1 MASSSNAHPTVP
13 PLPAV
18 QRYFEVSLFL
28 LVSTGILAVVSS
40 GKLDVVSRFL
50 APAALAYKSFGVWHA
65 RRPELSARVATW
77 LVLAYFLFF
86 PIDLWV
92 LSRSVSE
99 NAPNPA
105 LYAALL
111 SAVHLLLFATIVR
124 LFSASTNRDF
134 AFLAVLAV
142 TSMLASAILT
152 VETGFLLSL
161 AIFLV
166 LAVSTFVALEM
177 RRSAGG
183 AVSPP
188 LESGSPMAQR
198 LNRALG
204 ITSLLVAVSAL
215 AMGMV
220 LFFLIP
226 RFTMGYM
233 SGLNLQPSLMTGFTN
248 DVALGEIGQ
257 IKKNPAIV
265 MHIRIDGDSSR
276 AENVHWRGI
285 VLTNF
290 DGKRWFTPTQDPKVI
305 SPDIDGAY
313 RFDPAGLP
321 NGEFYRLRYTVLME
335 PIATDAVFVAARPE
349 TVRGRFLNEQSRA
362 GSSRRGYMLLDRTGS
377 IFNPF
382 HNDKKVRYEGVSNL
396 PIVPPPQLR
405 KAPLVYPA
413 QITDTYLELPLIDPR
428 IRKLAEEIT
437 AGSQNEYDKAA
448 NIERYLITR
457 YAYTLDLTG
466 PRADDPLANFLF
478 VRRAGHCEYFA
489 SALTVM
495 LRAIGI
501 PARYV
506 TGFLPG
512 EFNDLAGD
520 YIVRQSDAHTW
531 VEVYFPSYGWIT
543 FDPTPPGNGKQGGLF
558 DRFTLY
564 WDWFQSTWSEW
575 IVNYDFSHQI
585 TLGQNVQ
592 QSSRNWGE
600 SARQYFRQ
608 KQEQAMQVLLVLDRR
623 IEASPYFL
631 PGILVFLVALLFY
644 LRGRSM
650 IGYLVAR
657 WSLRARRGGDLTAP
671 LAALEYRE
679 MLRLLAKCGWQKAPS
694 QTPLEFAAA
703 IPIADL
709 SAPVAQLTELYQ
721 SARFGSHPAR
731 IEQMSSLLGAIRE
744 SVRIPKHSRR

>member
-1 MASSSNAHPTVP
+1 
-13 PLPAV
+13 
-18 QRYFEVSLFL
+18 
-28 LVSTGILAVVSS
+28 
-40 GKLDVVSRFL
+40 
-50 APAALAYKSFGVWHA
+50 
-65 RRPELSARVATW
+65 
-77 LVLAYFLFF
+77 
-86 PIDLWV
+86 
-92 LSRSVSE
+92 
-99 NAPNPA
+99 
-105 LYAALL
+105 
-111 SAVHLLLFATIVR
+111 
-124 LFSASTNRDF
+124 
-134 AFLAVLAV
+134 
-142 TSMLASAILT
+142 
-152 VETGFLLSL
+152 
-161 AIFLV
+161 
-166 LAVSTFVALEM
+166 
-177 RRSAGG
+177 
-183 AVSPP
+183 
-188 LESGSPMAQR
+188 
-198 LNRALG
+198 
-204 ITSLLVAVSAL
+204 
-215 AMGMV
+215 
-220 LFFLIP
+220 
-226 RFTMGYM
+226 
-233 SGLNLQPSLMTGFTN
+233 
-248 DVALGEIGQ
+248 
-257 IKKNPAIV
+257 
-265 MHIRIDGDSSR
+265 
-276 AENVHWRGI
+276 
-285 VLTNF
+285 
-290 DGKRWFTPTQDPKVI
+290 
-305 SPDIDGAY
+305 
-313 RFDPAGLP
+313 
-321 NGEFYRLRYTVLME
+321 
-335 PIATDAVFVAARPE
+335 
-349 TVRGRFLNEQSRA
+349 
-362 GSSRRGYMLLDRTGS
+362 
-377 IFNPF
+377 
-382 HNDKKVRYEGVSNL
+382 VRYEGVSNL

-405 KAPLVYPA
+405 KAPLVYPE
-413 QITDTYLELPLIDPR
+413 QITDTYLELPPIDPR

-437 AGSQNEYDKAA
+437 AGSQNAYDKAA

-709 SAPVAQLTELYQ
+709 AAPVAQLTELYQ

-744 SVRIPKHSRR
+744 SVRIPKHSQR